1 MDKFACDEMIV
12 RLEVLLFVL
21 RGVYVRLVSTTMTIL
36 REIVPVP
43 DMCEGWGEREEEL
56 RFGGCCPSMQS
67 DSSSCLFGSWDQG
80 REI

>member
-12 RLEVLLFVL
+12 RLEALLFVL
-21 RGVYVRLVSTTMTIL
+21 RGVYVGLVSTTIL
-36 REIVPVP
+36 REIVPLS
-43 DMCEGWGEREEEL
+43 DMWDGWGEREEEL